1 MGQIVGGGKEKGKT
15 GGVPGTSY
23 MYRYGFCTVRQYSG
37 VYGWGGVGTATVVGR
52 TKSSA
57 TCHIVTL
64 NSGPNFYEH
73 ETLADGHTFRG
84 HFQ

>member
-1 MGQIVGGGKEKGKT
+1 MVWAKSWGGGKEKGKT

-57 TCHIVTL
+57 THMSHCDPKL
-64 NSGPNFYEH
+64 GPKF
-73 ETLADGHTFRG
+73 L
-84 HFQ
+84 